1 VSRKVRRAEVLEAL
15 RDIALGRP
23 NDIVRLAFADGEKEL
38 GGLDLM
44 LLSEVKRTAGGAV
57 EFRLADRA
65 ELFKLLLEELRL
77 EESRTGGARSF
88 FEAMDRASAGGAEKN
103 G

>member
-1 VSRKVRRAEVLEAL
+1 MSRKVKRAEVLEAL

-23 NDIVRLAFADGEKEL
+23 NDVVRLAFADGEKAL

-57 EFRLADRA
+57 EFKLADRA
-65 ELFKLLLEELRL
+65 ELLKLLLEEIRL
-77 EESRTGGARSF
+77 EENRCGGAKSF
-88 FEAMDRASAGGAEKN
+88 FEVMDRASGEEPAGGA
-103 G
+103 